1 MDHNQQIGDD
11 RQPAEAVAGE
21 VLAGLFSAAGRA
33 DPYPLYD
40 RLRPFGAAVTTS
52 DGMLLVSGYAAMAA
66 LLRDH
71 RLVKAPERT
80 LAAAGYPDWQDRP
93 ALRLMFTSLLM
104 LNPPAHTRLR
114 RLVSGVFTGR
124 RVELLR
130 PAVEKI
136 VEDGLD
142 ALDGA
147 PDFVD
152 AFAFPLP
159 VNVIGELLGVP
170 ASDRPMF
177 QGLARDWVTVLED
190 LRPEAVARGD
200 RAAADI
206 GAYLGAL
213 ARERARRP
221 ADDLISAMVSALDGD
236 KLTDEELVTMA
247 ALLLAAGFE
256 TTTGLLSNG
265 LVALLA
271 FPAQAALL
279 RDSPSPELAA
289 SATEE
294 LLRFDAP
301 VQLLFSRIADADM
314 EVAGLRLTAGQRVT
328 TLLGAG
334 NRDPAVFSAPDALIL
349 DRREQPPLSFGGGI
363 HYCLGAPLARLEAA
377 VAFPALLSRYPRLSL
392 AGTPVGR
399 SGASFRGHA
408 RLPVATS

>member
-1 MDHNQQIGDD
+1 MDDNQQIGDD

-21 VLAGLFSAAGRA
+21 VFAGLFSAAGRA

-177 QGLARDWVTVLED
+177 QGLARDWAWPAEAA
-190 LRPEAVARGD
+190 LRGPGRLTRRTAEPWPANAGH
-200 RAAADI
+200 
-206 GAYLGAL
+206 GGAL
-213 ARERARRP
+213 AELGPGRLAGLARQSRRSTVTVVAQGARGPPLLARGARGPVPVMARGAQGPVPVMAVWPAGAHLLTVWATRLTPDCSHWLAGAIQRRP
-221 ADDLISAMVSALDGD
+221 SPPGASRPSREPQAPHWLDLGSY
-236 KLTDEELVTMA
+236 T
-247 ALLLAAGFE
+247 
-256 TTTGLLSNG
+256 
-265 LVALLA
+265 
-271 FPAQAALL
+271 
-279 RDSPSPELAA
+279 RRPSR
-289 SATEE
+289 S
-294 LLRFDAP
+294 
-301 VQLLFSRIADADM
+301 
-314 EVAGLRLTAGQRVT
+314 RVT
-328 TLLGAG
+328 LGWL
-334 NRDPAVFSAPDALIL
+334 R
-349 DRREQPPLSFGGGI
+349 
-363 HYCLGAPLARLEAA
+363 AA
-377 VAFPALLSRYPRLSL
+377 
-392 AGTPVGR
+392 
-399 SGASFRGHA
+399 
-408 RLPVATS
+408 

>member
-1 MDHNQQIGDD
+1 MDDNQQT
-11 RQPAEAVAGE
+11 AEAVAGE
-21 VLAGLFSAAGRA
+21 VFAGLFSAAGRA
-33 DPYPLYD
+33 DPYPLYA
-40 RLRPFGAAVTTS
+40 RLRPFGPAVTTP
-52 DGMLLVSGYAAMAA
+52 DGMLLVSGYAAMAT

-80 LAAAGYPDWQDRP
+80 LAAAGYPAWQERP

-104 LNPPAHTRLR
+104 LNPPVHTRLR

-190 LRPEAVARGD
+190 LRPEAVERGD
-200 RAAADI
+200 RAATEI

-334 NRDPAVFSAPDALIL
+334 NRDPAVFRDPDALIL
-349 DRREQPPLSFGGGI
+349 DRREQPSLSFGGGI

-399 SGASFRGHA
+399 SGVGFRGHA
-408 RLPVATS
+408 RLPVATG